1 MMKTRIIKIALVLSA
16 LCTAISCDNNFEE
29 INTNQNVPTDVT
41 PDLLLSGVI
50 RNTLNNQVGE
60 AWGIGNIVVQHTAK
74 IQFVNEDRYLW
85 GEQNGIWNTVYG
97 NMRNLQN
104 VTNFAEKAS
113 PVQNNYLGVALVLKS
128 WMFSLATD
136 AYGDI
141 PYSEA
146 NKGKSA
152 GIYLTKY
159 DAQETIYNGIL
170 ADLKKANEI
179 LGTSSEAIGGDILY
193 GGGAGSIIKW
203 RKLANSLRLRYLMRI
218 SNKRNVAADMQEII
232 GNTTQNPI
240 FENNGDNAV
249 LVYQV
254 GAPNQWPLY
263 TTRVGSF
270 DEFRLSKTLADLLT
284 ANSDPRLAVFGR
296 PTQNSVI
303 VGSPLIQGVPNGL
316 EDTQALSFNGGPQ
329 NVSRVGYTF
338 ACLVCNDT
346 GQAVPVANASR
357 GLLMTYA
364 ELQFILAEARERNLI
379 TSGVA
384 ETFYTNGINANFDY
398 YRSIVPT
405 SYGIDLAMP
414 ASFLTQSSV
423 AYAGTT
429 QEKLNKVAT
438 QKWIALFFNG
448 LEAWYDW
455 RRSGLPALTPGAS
468 NLNDN
473 KIPIRYIYPLSE
485 QSLNATNRTEAVS
498 RQGADLINTPVWW
511 DNN

>member
-104 VTNFAEKAS
+104 VINFAEKAT

-218 SNKRNVAADMQEII
+218 SKKRNVAADMQEII

-303 VGSPLIQGVPNGL
+303 VGSPLIQGIPNGL

-398 YRSIVPT
+398 YRGIVPA

-423 AYAGTT
+423 AYTGTT